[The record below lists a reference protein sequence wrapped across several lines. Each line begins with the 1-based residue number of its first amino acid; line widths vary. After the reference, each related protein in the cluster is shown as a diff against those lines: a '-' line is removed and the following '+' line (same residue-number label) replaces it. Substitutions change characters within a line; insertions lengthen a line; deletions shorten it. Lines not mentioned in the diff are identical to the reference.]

1 METKTIAQDLS
12 YDGDAISQAF
22 FDALHDA
29 NFHTEA
35 IILEKAW
42 HAMANTYY
50 QDYQDSNDA
59 YKLKNAARDSLLDL
73 PF

>member
-1 METKTIAQDLS
+1 MQTTTETIAQDLN
-12 YDGDAISQAF
+12 YDGDKISQAF

-29 NFHTEA
+29 NFHYEA

-42 HAMANTYY
+42 HAMANTPYT
-50 QDYQDSNDA
+50 DSSDA
-59 YKLKNAARDSLLDL
+59 HKFKDAVRSCLSDL